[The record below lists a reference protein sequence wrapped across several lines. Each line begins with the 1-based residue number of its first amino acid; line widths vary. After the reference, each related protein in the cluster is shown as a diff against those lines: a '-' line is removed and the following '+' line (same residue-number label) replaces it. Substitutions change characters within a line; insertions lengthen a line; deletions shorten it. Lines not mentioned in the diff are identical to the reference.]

1 MYDINLKKERLKIV
15 SLFYRYFVLN
25 YQKDQMKQE
34 ILAET
39 QFVWANSVI
48 ESMLL
53 DLSDQVVDLQSA
65 LEKYLKKEWSWE
77 RLPNLV
83 KASLIEGVFEIKNTT
98 IPKAITI
105 DSITEIVKNLQPD
118 WDYKFVNAIL
128 DNFQKD

>member
-1 MYDINLKKERLKIV
+1 
-15 SLFYRYFVLN
+15 
-25 YQKDQMKQE
+25 MKQE